1 MLVQPQF
8 RDVIPENGKLQ
19 IPPDLPENNIA
30 YNLIVIKNGGSCIN
44 QASLAKVHL
53 GFPGSSAPHEQDFIR
68 HFAGGF
74 SDFRRLNAAA
84 VFIKSQPVLDHG
96 GKILLEQINGNAGGN
111 VKIMKG
117 FFYLFNFQ
125 VNPSLVSFTSKPRA
139 ASSSRIL
146 SLVAQ
151 SLLAFAF
158 MRCSRSM
165 STTLP

>member
-1 MLVQPQF
+1 MMTNLFF
-8 RDVIPENGKLQ
+8 RCHWLSEKCMTTNDNRFYLWLSWKMVENQGVWYILTTMTTIFLPKLF
-19 IPPDLPENNIA
+19 LKKEWNF
-30 YNLIVIKNGGSCIN
+30 YNELFKTCRRFF
-44 QASLAKVHL
+44 KT
-53 GFPGSSAPHEQDFIR
+53 P
-68 HFAGGF
+68 
-74 SDFRRLNAAA
+74 RRLSEKTVTFLKNAT
-84 VFIKSQPVLDHG
+84 VSFYGV
-96 GKILLEQINGNAGGN
+96 EN
-111 VKIMKG
+111 
-117 FFYLFNFQ
+117 YLFNFQ